1 MEKGHLE
8 HAAVDGSSVT
18 ETDETQNAQVLQQDV
33 SPHVEPA
40 CKIVDEVSQ
49 DCVLQSNIDLSNSE
63 CDFTL
68 QPFAIELF
76 CGSAGLTACMR
87 TLMPSS
93 FVVDHSVIHPKARVI
108 QLNLLDEA
116 NQKLVEEWVR
126 HPNCLWLHFGVPC
139 GTASRAREIRLN
151 RFVHGPP
158 PLRDQ
163 RFPDGLPPH
172 LLSAKNLLRVRALQF
187 HDETYSAVGS
197 KQDLDH

>member
-1 MEKGHLE
+1 MPEQKVEKGHLE
-8 HAAVDGSSVT
+8 HAAVDGSSIT
-18 ETDETQNAQVLQQDV
+18 ETNETQNAQVLQHDV
-33 SPHVEPA
+33 SPHDVPA
-40 CKIVDEVSQ
+40 CNSVDDVSQ
-49 DCVLQSNIDLSNSE
+49 DGVLQSNIDLLNSE
-63 CDFTL
+63 YDFTL

-76 CGSAGLTACMR
+76 CGSAGLTASMR

-93 FVVDHSVIHPKARVI
+93 FGVDHSVIHPKARVI

-158 PLRDQ
+158 PL
-163 RFPDGLPPH
+163 
-172 LLSAKNLLRVRALQF
+172 
-187 HDETYSAVGS
+187 
-197 KQDLDH
+197 